1 MSQLGTLIWLKW
13 TLFRNAMRSRK
24 GAANRAAS
32 LLGTLA
38 ALGLALVVAGGLGVF
53 AYVSVSNNGEEGAT
67 PALLVLFG
75 IMSFVY
81 LTWITLPLNFGGGG
95 AFDPGRLL
103 LYPISLKKLFAI
115 DLLSEFTSLASIF
128 AVPVVFAIS
137 LGAGLA
143 GGNVLPALV
152 CAACASVL
160 GVALSKMIATLVGSL
175 MQRKRTRGEALIA
188 IIGCVGGLAG
198 AVLGP
203 LFQRMAM
210 QNFAS
215 HVELPQA
222 LRLTPPGAVA
232 VALTEGLR
240 PGNAATLALSLILI
254 IGYTSLVVVV
264 CYRVA
269 LRIADGGGNTKAS
282 AKSSGSIAKSVEA
295 NEHSG
300 GWQVPFLSPVLAAI
314 VGKEL
319 RYLLRNPQ
327 VRTLLLM
334 APVFSVVFIFAY
346 AGRGI
351 AHGTAALGFRLYAE
365 GGLAA
370 LVTLYVFMFMSGL
383 TTNIFGYD
391 GAGMRA
397 LVLAPIERR
406 TILLGKNI
414 AMTML
419 SFVMVSAG
427 LLLSEILFRYL
438 SLEAVGFAVL
448 CFVIFANGFA
458 LAGNWLSMRYPQRVE
473 MGKRIARSGVAGIMV
488 IAFMFC
494 GALVPAIAIV
504 AAYFAESLL
513 LKYVILGVFAGGS
526 LMLYRLLITRQ
537 GRALHEQELEILEAI
552 TGRSDDDSRVLG

>member
-13 TLFRNAMRSRK
+13 RLFRNALRSRK
-24 GAANRAAS
+24 GVANRAAS

-38 ALGLALVVAGGLGVF
+38 ALGLALLVAGGLGVF
-53 AYVSVSNNGEEGAT
+53 AYVSVKNDGELLTT

-81 LTWITLPLNFGGGG
+81 LTWMTLPLNFGGGG

-128 AVPVVFAIS
+128 AVPVVLAIS
-137 LGAGLA
+137 FGAGLA
-143 GGNVLPALV
+143 SGNVWLALV
-152 CAACASVL
+152 CGACACVL

-175 MQRKRTRGEALIA
+175 MQRKRTRGENLVA
-188 IIGCVGGLAG
+188 IIGGIGGLAG
-198 AVLGP
+198 GLLGP

-210 QNFAS
+210 RNFAS
-215 HVELPQA
+215 HIELPRG
-222 LRLTPPGAVA
+222 LRFTPPGALA

-240 PGNAATLALSLILI
+240 PGNLPTLAFSLLTVL
-254 IGYTSLVVVV
+254 GYTLIVVVIS
-264 CYRVA
+264 YRVA
-269 LRIADGGGNTKAS
+269 LRIADGGSGKAS
-282 AKSSGSIAKSVEA
+282 AKSARPTVKSVEA
-295 NEHSG
+295 NDHSG

-346 AGRGI
+346 AGKGV
-351 AHGTAALGFRLYAE
+351 AHGETMTGFRLYAE
-365 GGLAA
+365 GGLASFI
-370 LVTLYVFMFMSGL
+370 TLYVFMFVSGL

-414 AMTML
+414 AMTLL
-419 SFVMVSAG
+419 SLIMVAAG

-438 SLEAVGFAVL
+438 SLEAVAFAAL
-448 CFVIFANGFA
+448 CFVVFATGFA
-458 LAGNWLSMRYPQRVE
+458 LCGNWLSMRYPKRAE
-473 MGKRIARSGVAGIMV
+473 IGKRIARSGVAGMMIVV
-488 IAFMFC
+488 IFFC
-494 GALVPAIAIV
+494 AALVPATAIV
-504 AAYFAESLL
+504 AAYFAKSLL
-513 LKYVILGVFAGGS
+513 LKYVILVAFAGGG
-526 LMLYRLLITRQ
+526 LMLYPSLILRQ
-537 GRALHEQELEILEAI
+537 GRSLHEQELEILEAI